1 MSPIVGGCSWHVA
14 CVSLQTRVMR
24 IRTATLADVDAINEI
39 HAHYVRTTPITF
51 DVDPWSHDR
60 RVEWL
65 ALHPDHGRHR
75 ALVAVDNDDVVGW
88 SSSSRFAEKVAY
100 ETSVE
105 CSVFVRDGL
114 GGRGIGTAMYDDL
127 FARLATEDVHRCYA
141 GITLPNDASVALH
154 ERSGFR
160 RVASY
165 SEVGRKFDR
174 YWDVIWLERP
184 M

>member
-1 MSPIVGGCSWHVA
+1 MS
-14 CVSLQTRVMR
+14 TRSTR
-24 IRTATLADVDAINEI
+24 STRD
-39 HAHYVRTTPITF
+39 YVRTTPITF

-75 ALVAVDNDDVVGW
+75 ALVAIDNDDVVGW

-105 CSVFVRDGL
+105 CSVFVRNGL